1 MARLKAQGVITS
13 VYLKDV
19 ADPAWADDPAIKE
32 FLAFNGKIFFPEGNP
47 KGGYSL
53 YAYTGRRADAGV
65 EAMRRR
71 LLARENHAAGQNL
84 HDVEVPA
91 LLPGSAHTSPTNH
104 PPLPQ
109 MQLQRL
115 GGERVDQ
122 VREYHPGGEYSLNV
136 VPAKAGDP

>member
-13 VYLKDV
+13 VYSKDV

-47 KGGYSL
+47 KDGYSL
-53 YAYTGRRADAGV
+53 HAYMGRRADAGV
-65 EAMRRR
+65 EAMQRR
-71 LLARENHAAGQNL
+71 LLAREYHAAGQNL

-91 LLPGSAHTSPTNH
+91 LLPGSANTSPTNH

-136 VPAKAGDP
+136 VPVKAGDP